1 MRNLSLIILAMMTA
15 LSSNAIAAN
24 PVDMIAAHLQSN
36 FALSPQEL
44 EKKGMEH
51 IAQGNL
57 TTEHINQDVNATAEQ
72 LKRQAAKHLN
82 QILIITPEQLQ
93 QRATEELKDQ
103 MGQRVQQP
111 GFEPSLP

>member
-1 MRNLSLIILAMMTA
+1 
-15 LSSNAIAAN
+15 
-24 PVDMIAAHLQSN
+24 
-36 FALSPQEL
+36 L

-57 TTEHINQDVNATAEQ
+57 TTEHISQDGNATAEQ

-82 QILIITPEQLQ
+82 QTLNIRPEQLQ

-103 MGQRVQQP
+103 LGQRVQQP
-111 GFEPSLP
+111 GFEAIIAIAGLLGISFILRRNNEGVNISLSQNTQKYLIK